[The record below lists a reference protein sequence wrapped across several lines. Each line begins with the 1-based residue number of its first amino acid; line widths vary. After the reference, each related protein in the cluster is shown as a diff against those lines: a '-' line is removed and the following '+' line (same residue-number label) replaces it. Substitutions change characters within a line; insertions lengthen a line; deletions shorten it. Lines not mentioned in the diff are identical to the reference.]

1 MSRCPF
7 CVQAVV
13 PLGLFGSLSSVDK
26 YKVSLSFDG
35 KVNLNSGVSGVT
47 PKYVGTWCSSPSH
60 CCLYSCLCYAVHL
73 HAPWPWWLS
82 NC

>member
-13 PLGLFGSLSSVDK
+13 PLGLFGGLSSVDK
-26 YKVSLSFDG
+26 YKVSFSFDG
-35 KVNLNSGVSGVT
+35 EVNLNSGVH
-47 PKYVGTWCSSPSH
+47 PHFGTWCSSSSH

-73 HAPWPWWLS
+73 HALWPWWLS